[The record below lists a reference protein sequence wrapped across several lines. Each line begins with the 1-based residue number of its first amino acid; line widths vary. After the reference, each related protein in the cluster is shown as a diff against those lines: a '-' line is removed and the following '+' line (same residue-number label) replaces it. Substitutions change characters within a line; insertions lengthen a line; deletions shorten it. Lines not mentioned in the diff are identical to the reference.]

1 MWKCCGN
8 TLSPSLRKLRVSTK
22 FPHQEIKWN
31 FSSKENHPFFK
42 NIRYSLASFLF
53 SFQWKPQFS
62 QGKNLRRQILEDKKE
77 QVLQKT
83 FLLKYEFIILIQFLE
98 TKRKSNK
105 AVSEIYFQYNRSRQR
120 QSSGSRGNVFTKKLN
135 KNYIWKYWRHTY
147 LENASKEAICEKSD
161 IDEQWN
167 NKSFKWKNRPV
178 RERNF

>member
-1 MWKCCGN
+1 METRCHRLYGN
-8 TLSPSLRKLRVSTK
+8 CVFQQNSHTKKLSEILVVKKTTPSLKTSDTPWL
-22 FPHQEIKWN
+22 
-31 FSSKENHPFFK
+31 
-42 NIRYSLASFLF
+42 LFLF

-62 QGKNLRRQILEDKKE
+62 QGKNLRRQILEDNKE

-83 FLLKYEFIILIQFLE
+83 FLLKYEFIISIQFLE

-178 RERNF
+178 QERNF